1 MEDYINIY
9 GLLFAKTADGK
20 LAFTGQIYDKQLQKF
35 QSDIN
40 KATPQLNEEGKLPI
54 DLLPEP
60 LQNATSVEIVAV
72 LPETGE
78 ANKIY
83 LVKNE
88 GSNPVA
94 YDASMWIDNSW
105 ASFGGS
111 GSGLVAWD
119 NVTDKPQILDTY
131 QLPSNFKFNTPV
143 SDDAHTAIMAANV
156 IILPDTHVWPNMV
169 FTKTFTDNSTIS
181 FASGNSVNA
190 WTLLI
195 YNISDRI
202 LQAPRVIYLPG
213 NDCVKY
219 VRQNLSTEQKTL
231 ARGNIQAL
239 NSLEFYDFLA
249 GVIAPMYIGEGD
261 EDFTQYDMSIS
272 TSPMC
277 VFLQRLMAFMDTID
291 ESYPVFW
298 VYSDSIAEPGVMK
311 WFQIVA
317 WKNNNVFSVV
327 SITGDLS
334 EYEIIVN
341 NDFLPVGL
349 KLRRTINMFKST
361 TSNTVKGIEVVQGTA
376 PMQQDNILYIEL
388 EETT

>member
-60 LQNATSVEIVAV
+60 LQNATSVEIVAM

-88 GSNPVA
+88 GSDPVA
-94 YDASMWIDNSW
+94 YDALMWIDNSW
-105 ASFGGS
+105 ASLGGS
-111 GSGLVAWD
+111 GSSSVAWD
-119 NVTDKPQILDTY
+119 DVTGKPQIINTY
-131 QLPSNFKFNTPV
+131 QLPSGFEFNTAV
-143 SDDAHTAIMAANV
+143 SDDVHAAIMAASV
-156 IILPDTHVWPNMV
+156 IILPDTYIRPGMV
-169 FTKTFTDNSTIS
+169 FNRTYFNDSTIK
-181 FASGNSVNA
+181 FASGNTVNA
-190 WTLLI
+190 WTLLT
-195 YNISDRI
+195 YNIPNRV
-202 LQAPRVIYLPG
+202 LQAPYVTYFPG
-213 NDCVKY
+213 NNSIKY
-219 VRQNLSTEQKTL
+219 VRQTLSAEQKMQ
-231 ARGNIQAL
+231 ARINIDAVSGN
-239 NSLEFYDFLA
+239 EFYNFLYD
-249 GVIAPMYIGEGD
+249 VISPMYIGEGD
-261 EDFTQYDMSIS
+261 EDFTQYDMSTS
-272 TSPMC
+272 TTPMC
-277 VFLQRLMAFMDTID
+277 VFLERLRAFMATVD
-291 ESYPVFW
+291 ESNPVFW
-298 VYSDSIAEPGVMK
+298 VYSDSIAEPGVIK
-311 WFQIVA
+311 FYQIVA
-317 WKNNNVFSVV
+317 WRDNNVFSVV

-341 NDFLPVGL
+341 NDNLPTGL
-349 KLRRTINMFKST
+349 ILRRTINIFKSVA
-361 TSNTVKGIEVVQGTA
+361 SNTVKGVEVVQGTA